1 MRQVLIYHSDMKDS
15 MASQAYASIRR
26 LIVTAELPPGAV
38 LSESELQN
46 SLGFGRTP
54 IREALRTL
62 ATDHLVDVYPRRGMF
77 VAGIDIRD
85 LRALSEVRSV
95 LEPFA
100 AGIAAERRDDGDIA
114 AIDQLLAEIRDHKT
128 MDIRT
133 LIDLDERIHHQVYAA
148 THNTFLICDLNR
160 YYTHALRI
168 WFLALDN
175 VAHLSEAVEEHS
187 ELLSAIRDSHVDL
200 AVKVM
205 TSHINDFEDEMRK
218 AL

>member
-1 MRQVLIYHSDMKDS
+1 MSNSLAD
-15 MASQAYASIRR
+15 QAYASIRR
-26 LIVTAELPPGAV
+26 LIVTAELAPGAV
-38 LSESELQN
+38 LSENDLQN
-46 SLGFGRTP
+46 SLGLGRTP

-62 ATDHLVDVYPRRGMF
+62 ANDHLVDVYPRRGMF
-77 VAGIDIRD
+77 VAGIDVRD
-85 LRALSEVRSV
+85 LRALSEVRAV

-100 AGIAAERRDDGDIA
+100 AGVAAERRDGEDIA

-128 MDIRT
+128 VDIRT
-133 LIDLDERIHHQVYAA
+133 LIDLDERIHHRVYAA
-148 THNTFLICDLNR
+148 THNEFLISDLNR

-175 VAHLSEAVEEHS
+175 VENLSQAVKEHS
-187 ELLSAIRDSHVDL
+187 ELLNAIRDSNVDL

-205 TSHINDFEDEMRK
+205 TRHINDFEDEMRK